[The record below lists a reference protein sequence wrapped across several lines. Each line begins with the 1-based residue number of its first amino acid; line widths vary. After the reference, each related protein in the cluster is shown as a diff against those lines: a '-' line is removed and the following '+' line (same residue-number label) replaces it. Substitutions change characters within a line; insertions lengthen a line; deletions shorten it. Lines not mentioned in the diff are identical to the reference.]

1 MVSISRFHAVAA
13 VAAVIFLLGC
23 VRAVTLLLTP
33 AASRHELR
41 ALLDAVRDAVD
52 VVQVRPKPLGESA
65 APAPARDCLEL
76 TRLALEVL
84 GTGDDAPLVIVD
96 DRVDVAR
103 ALWDEGAAGVHLGQD
118 DAPPR
123 VARDALGPGPV
134 IGLSTHDLTQV
145 VLAGEEPVDYVGF
158 GPIHATGTKGYGAG
172 LGPELA
178 WVASGAAPGP
188 LFPIGGIDG
197 TNVDGLAEV
206 GRAVVGAAILDAED
220 PREAAR
226 ALGRALAEPA

>member
-1 MVSISRFHAVAA
+1 VHDPEHLRQRLRDARLM
-13 VAAVIFLLGC
+13 
-23 VRAVTLLLTP
+23 LLLTP
-33 AASRHELR
+33 AASRHEPR
-41 ALLDAVRDAVD
+41 ELLAAVRDAVD
-52 VVQVRPKPLGESA
+52 IVQVRPKPVGESA
-65 APAPARDCLEL
+65 APAPARACLEL

-84 GTGDDAPLVIVD
+84 GTGEDSPLVIVD

-103 ALWDEGAAGVHLGQD
+103 VLWDEGAAGVHLGQD

-123 VARDALGPGPV
+123 AARDVLGPAPL
-134 IGLSTHDLTQV
+134 IGLSTHDLKQV
-145 VLAGEEPVDYVGF
+145 VLAGEEPVDYIGF
-158 GPIHATGTKGYGAG
+158 GPIGATGTKGYTEG

-178 WVASGAAPGP
+178 WVASVAAPGP

-220 PREAAR
+220 PGAAAR